1 MIPLFFSS
9 IFSTV
14 LRDFIFADFSK
25 VHVVERERKMCR
37 FVFIFEQKV
46 IERERKTV
54 LEIGIICGRT
64 RSRFSCGV
72 NDATSR
78 WISRFYFFHSRKISI
93 IDISLRLEIIKRYFT
108 RNTNFLNNFL
118 SQFHYLN
125 GKFNVEFRMGYTSQV
140 SKRRS
145 LTRILL
151 FCILIRGSIRFSSF
165 NSNRFYET

>member
-1 MIPLFFSS
+1 MSFSKPSVPFDSIHGPERTGREVSRGSFKFETVPDGRRKKRKKGDAQRRLSSSPVHPFDFSTRVQSLVHYLLAHKMIPLFFSS

-78 WISRFYFFHSRKISI
+78 
-93 IDISLRLEIIKRYFT
+93 
-108 RNTNFLNNFL
+108 
-118 SQFHYLN
+118 
-125 GKFNVEFRMGYTSQV
+125 
-140 SKRRS
+140 
-145 LTRILL
+145 
-151 FCILIRGSIRFSSF
+151 
-165 NSNRFYET
+165 